1 MALTEQQRAR
11 RETNRRAAQQRRIK
25 LGLGRGFALT
35 TFDLTGRTPTF
46 ILDALPAELAHI
58 VLDFLPCEA
67 LARLA
72 LTNREWAAHVAPMIA
87 EVVTKFRAT
96 QERIAAAT
104 TFNEL
109 ESLETMVRAHP
120 RMRLRV
126 PDLKHTHD
134 NPTAYDASGW
144 PESIK
149 AYEFRVN
156 DFRAPVGSLLLPD
169 GEPVFKARDHRPH
182 PTYKGHYWDY
192 PLNSADERL
201 VAARHLFRH
210 FLEPTPSFIGWKDPE
225 LYEKLWVA
233 ATVRLAPK
241 QFVELCA
248 QTLDETDG
256 VDRSGQQPYIF
267 QSVVGTTAARHA
279 GASLLRRGEWTPA
292 LLRQLAEMLIGDYS
306 DYDYHSAVG
315 LLSTKDMINVFE
327 DVVSAEV
334 IKEFMVQLHPPGEAD
349 TQYFWFHQIS
359 DSDCVNETGPRFHPS
374 ETHPHR
380 GPGRTMEAHLQE
392 LVAHALPLGAAAL
405 TRLVK
410 VAVAEVEDYYYL
422 DDDDDDQYG
431 DGHYDE
437 DRHGYEVMA
446 EFVDQW
452 ARQSGFLE
460 RDDLEEIIEMLD
472 WLPEWLKK
480 LLARKSLGWFEE
492 IATSGKAD
500 AAWRLDVVMR
510 ICSALRRE
518 QPREHRRLGEWV
530 R

>member
-11 RETNRRAAQQRRIK
+11 RETNRRAALQRRIK
-25 LGLGRGFALT
+25 LGLGRGLALT

-46 ILDALPAELAHI
+46 ILDALPAELAHV
-58 VLDFLPCEA
+58 VLDCLPCDA

-72 LTNREWAAHVAPMIA
+72 LTNREWAAHVAPMLA
-87 EVVTKFRAT
+87 EVVITFRAT
-96 QERIAAAT
+96 QERISAAT
-104 TFNEL
+104 TFDEL
-109 ESLETMVRAHP
+109 ESLEAMVRAHP

-126 PDLKHTHD
+126 PDLKHTHE
-134 NPTAYDASGW
+134 NPTAYAASGW

-149 AYEFRVN
+149 AYEFHVN
-156 DFRAPVGSLLLPD
+156 DFRAPVDIRLLPD
-169 GEPVFKARDHRPH
+169 GERVFKGDQGRLF
-182 PTYKGHYWDY
+182 YKGHWKDY

-256 VDRSGQQPYIF
+256 VDRSGQQPPYIF

-279 GASLLRRGEWTPA
+279 GASLLRRGEWTPE
-292 LLRQLAEMLIGDYS
+292 LLRQLAKMLMGDSS
-306 DYDYHSAVG
+306 DYCIE
-315 LLSTKDMINVFE
+315 LLYTKDMIISYE
-327 DVVSAEV
+327 DVISAEV
-334 IKEFMVQLHPPGEAD
+334 VKEFMVQLHPPGEAD
-349 TQYFWFHQIS
+349 SQYFWFHQIS

-380 GPGRTMEAHLQE
+380 GRGRTMEAHLQE

-410 VAVAEVEDYYYL
+410 VAVAEVEDYYYV

-437 DRHGYEVMA
+437 DRHGYEVLA
-446 EFVDQW
+446 QFVDQW
-452 ARQSGFLE
+452 ARQSGFFLE

-472 WLPEWLKK
+472 WLPEWLKN

-492 IATSGKAD
+492 IATSGNAAD
-500 AAWRLDVVMR
+500 AARRLDVVMR
-510 ICSALRRE
+510 ICSALRRGH
-518 QPREHRRLGEWV
+518 QPEPRPWGFPYE
-530 R
+530 